1 MSLNFAQFEWL
12 TFDCYGTLIDWESG
26 ILGALRKILAAHHRT
41 LSDEGLLELYG
52 AIETQIE
59 AGEYL
64 SYRNV
69 LRQCVANIGTRLG
82 FTPTPEEMDSLPDSL
97 QNWPPFPDSV
107 EGLRALKSRYKLAA
121 LTNCDDD
128 LFAHSAKLLGN
139 PFDAAVTAQ
148 QARSYKPGM
157 NHFRLFQERT
167 GVARDRWLHVA
178 QSLFHDVTPARE
190 LGLATVWVN
199 RRAGKR
205 GGGATPPSSAQ
216 PDLTVTT
223 LAELAAQTVA
233 AENSSR

>member
-1 MSLNFAQFEWL
+1 MLHFSQFEWL
-12 TFDCYGTLIDWESG
+12 TFDCYGTLIDWETG
-26 ILGALRKILAAHHRT
+26 ILGALRPILAAHHRN
-41 LSDEGLLELYG
+41 LGDEGLLELYG
-52 AIETQIE
+52 AIEQQIE
-59 AGEYL
+59 SADYQT
-64 SYRNV
+64 YRNV
-69 LRQCVANIGTRLG
+69 LRQCVTTIGARLG
-82 FTPTPEEMDSLPDSL
+82 FTATPQEMDALPDSL
-97 QNWPPFPDSV
+97 KNWLPFSDSV
-107 EGLRALKSRYKLAA
+107 AALAQLKRRYKLAA